1 MYDFRGHFRPS
12 SVRDIPIRDAY
23 YFEGTEMGA
32 LTLIIVGVGQ
42 EAGMPVIPGD
52 RVIRNASDSWR

>member
-12 SVRDIPIRDAY
+12 SVRDIPIRD
-23 YFEGTEMGA
+23 EQEMGDE
-32 LTLIIVGVGQ
+32 Q